1 MRPSA
6 LQDDCWAPQLIF
18 LDRSRLS
25 TAKYHGKCSIEP
37 IESISLLVT
46 EWFKKLV
53 ETYRAFGDC
62 HRQALWKSTH
72 VLPISSRQRQDDL
85 KLTTFCEKR
94 RHRRSR
100 SGPRWKTVFRFVL
113 QGMIEGHCDLGV
125 LLDPFFLHFPD
136 SSKKRIWYPGSGCKK
151 IKFPNFITALSLAD
165 SDDPWR
171 NQYQSAI
178 AKNHG
183 SSITRISRK
192 ICFL

>member
-1 MRPSA
+1 ME
-6 LQDDCWAPQLIF
+6 
-18 LDRSRLS
+18 
-25 TAKYHGKCSIEP
+25 G
-37 IESISLLVT
+37 
-46 EWFKKLV
+46 
-53 ETYRAFGDC
+53 YRAFKDR
-62 HRQALWKSTH
+62 HRQPLWESTNLKS
-72 VLPISSRQRQDDL
+72 VAPGGSGACLICEERRQ
-85 KLTTFCEKR
+85 
-94 RHRRSR
+94 HRSR
-100 SGPRWKTVFRFVL
+100 SGPRWKTVFRFIL
-113 QGMIEGHCDLGV
+113 QGMIEGHCDLRV